1 MPELAGGAA
10 PAVGVLGVV
19 LFGGDLVS
27 GLFGVRAGGFEVGV
41 GGLAVSGGVDEDSAS
56 AAAHASGAVAAVRF
70 GAAVAGSLPGS
81 G

>member
-1 MPELAGGAA
+1 
-10 PAVGVLGVV
+10 
-19 LFGGDLVS
+19 
-27 GLFGVRAGGFEVGV
+27 
-41 GGLAVSGGVDEDSAS
+41 LAVSGGVDEDSAS